1 MHAVDMRSLKKL
13 TLLHDALWLDTQWL
27 DDISKLP
34 ADDLAGGSADSV
46 FDGRRSLDELM
57 TAVREEAPKRFR
69 EISKIWRPLPL
80 SLNTT
85 MRAAWTRMEYGAEA
99 PDPFATNIDYATEG
113 ALRFA
118 LAQDGQ
124 QLFSREAW
132 YLALHGTWVW
142 AETGV
147 GCATRDPMVF
157 RGLHHLAVAAPDLPA
172 DKPGLD
178 TAIARGRQVTAYQ
191 DQAAADP
198 LDPVEVAEVMVPDVE
213 LLSWDE
219 ILYLRSLPSFRHGQE
234 LMREGQLKG
243 DVRAVSR
250 WADRQLSDLVLKLR
264 PSMSKSLLNAFVGNL
279 PIPLPVNPIGIAQS
293 VADITSTARINHDF
307 GGVFWLARAR
317 DLADAAAD
325 AAAAAAAIKRMQA
338 GAAGNS

>member
-1 MHAVDMRSLKKL
+1 MAM
-13 TLLHDALWLDTQWL
+13 A
-27 DDISKLP
+27 P
-34 ADDLAGGSADSV
+34 G
-46 FDGRRSLDELM
+46 
-57 TAVREEAPKRFR
+57 EEAPKRFT

-142 AETGV
+142 AET
-147 GCATRDPMVF
+147 
-157 RGLHHLAVAAPDLPA
+157 A

-178 TAIARGRQVTAYQ
+178 TAIARGRQVTAYP

-325 AAAAAAAIKRMQA
+325 AAAAGAAIKRMQA

>member
-1 MHAVDMRSLKKL
+1 
-13 TLLHDALWLDTQWL
+13 
-27 DDISKLP
+27 
-34 ADDLAGGSADSV
+34 
-46 FDGRRSLDELM
+46 
-57 TAVREEAPKRFR
+57 
-69 EISKIWRPLPL
+69 
-80 SLNTT
+80 
-85 MRAAWTRMEYGAEA
+85 
-99 PDPFATNIDYATEG
+99 
-113 ALRFA
+113 
-118 LAQDGQ
+118 
-124 QLFSREAW
+124 
-132 YLALHGTWVW
+132 
-142 AETGV
+142 
-147 GCATRDPMVF
+147 MVF